1 MKKCFFSCFLC
12 SKKTC
17 KKGRFFEQNHGLT
30 PFQNDDFLD
39 LFRTSFFRSKKHYFL
54 SRISKN
60 VFFWISLLKKNMREN
75 CWIFFQKKKTCT
87 SPFAKCRFFWTFPE
101 LHFSGLKKHFFLF
114 KISKKSFSWLSLFKK
129 TCKKKKSRFIDKNH
143 GLTPLKNVNF
153 FHFLRT

>member
-1 MKKCFFSCFLC
+1 MKKCFFSGFLC

-17 KKGRFFEQNHGLT
+17 KTGRFFEQNHGLT

-60 VFFWISLLKKNMREN
+60 VFFWISLLKKKMREN
-75 CWIFFQKKKTCT
+75 CWIFVKKKPCT

-101 LHFSGLKKHFFLF
+101 LHFSGLKTHFFLF
-114 KISKKSFSWLSLFKK
+114 KISKKSFFLAFSLQ
-129 TCKKKKSRFIDKNH
+129 KN
-143 GLTPLKNVNF
+143 L
-153 FHFLRT
+153 